1 MGLPLSRVD
10 NNDLTGLLTSTY
22 RYVYVSDLTASIHMI
37 KIHPRLSI
45 LPLDLYRL
53 HPGILQYLAFN
64 GIDVLM

>member
-1 MGLPLSRVD
+1 MGLPLSRAD

-37 KIHPRLSI
+37 KIHPGLSI
-45 LPLDLYRL
+45 LPLGLY
-53 HPGILQYLAFN
+53 ILQSLTFN